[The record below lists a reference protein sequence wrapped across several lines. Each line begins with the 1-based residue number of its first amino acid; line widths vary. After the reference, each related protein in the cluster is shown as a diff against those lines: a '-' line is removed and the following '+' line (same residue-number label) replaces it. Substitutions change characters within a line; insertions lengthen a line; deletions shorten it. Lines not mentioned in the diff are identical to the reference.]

1 MNKEHK
7 TKYLLRQMNF
17 AKSVAREMAEHLNTA
32 EDHYIV
38 EKIKKDTVNNPAGEV
53 EAGVMLSHISD
64 KITNNSINN
73 NTVLSKISK
82 QLEELQDGMLNQ
94 KWDSNEVKKA
104 VTTTSK
110 NAKSYMTLI
119 SVIIWLTV
127 IIMGTILAL
136 QSFDLTI
143 DIKNPDPEQTIEVK
157 PS

>member
-1 MNKEHK
+1 MNKEYK

-32 EDHYIV
+32 EDYYIA
-38 EKIKKDTVNNPAGEV
+38 EKIKKDMVGNSAGEV
-53 EAGVMLSHISD
+53 ETGVMLSHISD
-64 KITNNSINN
+64 KIMNNSIDNK
-73 NTVLSKISK
+73 TVLGKISK

-94 KWDSNEVKKA
+94 KWDSNEVKKV
-104 VTTTSK
+104 VTNTSK
-110 NAKSYMTLI
+110 NAKSYITLT

-127 IIMGTILAL
+127 IIMGTILLL

-143 DIKNPDPEQTIEVK
+143 DIKNLDTEQTIEVK

>member
-1 MNKEHK
+1 
-7 TKYLLRQMNF
+7 MNF
-17 AKSVAREMAEHLNTA
+17 AKSVAREMAEHLNSA
-32 EDHYIV
+32 EDYYIA
-38 EKIKKDTVNNPAGEV
+38 EKIKKDMASNSAGEV
-53 EAGVMLSHISD
+53 ETGVMLSHISD
-64 KITNNSINN
+64 KIVNNSINN
-73 NTVLSKISK
+73 KIVLSKISK

-110 NAKSYMTLI
+110 NAKSYITLT

-127 IIMGTILAL
+127 IMGTILIL

-143 DIKNPDPEQTIEVK
+143 DIKNPDPEQIIEVK